1 MIDVHAHAVFE
12 MVMGAAGVHGPE
24 LYEVDGQPRFR
35 AGCYELCNVRYR
47 GSVFME
53 PELRIQAMDAAGIH
67 LQVISP
73 NPLTY
78 FHFIGTGDAV
88 NFCRRHNDQMAAVV
102 EAHSQRL
109 KGFATLPMQDIP
121 AAITE
126 LRRAVQELGLLG
138 AYIGTDLN
146 GRSLDDPALDPFYDV
161 CTELDVPLF
170 VHPQPA
176 GIDGP
181 PGDQRLRRFDLDLML
196 GFAYEETLAIAALI
210 FGGVLHRHPEL
221 DVCLTHGG
229 GAGPFM
235 YGRFKRA
242 SEMRPWSEP
251 WLKEEGAFQRFY
263 QRLFFDVHVHDEDSL
278 ALLVKKAGAGRLV
291 FGTNFGGW
299 DSGASATGG
308 HVDLGHLAAQLD
320 ANAMKLLRLDR
331 TG

>member
-12 MVMGAAGVHGPE
+12 MVMGAAGEHGPE

-35 AGCYELCNVRYR
+35 AGGYELCNVRYR

-53 PELRIQAMDAAGIH
+53 PELRIKALDDAGITM
-67 LQVISP
+67 QVVSP

-78 FHFIGTGDAV
+78 FHFIGADDAV
-88 NFCRRHNDQMAAVV
+88 NFCRRHNDEMAAMVG
-102 EAHSQRL
+102 AHQGRL

-121 AAITE
+121 AAIAE
-126 LRRAVQELGLLG
+126 LRRAVKDLGLLG
-138 AYIGTDLN
+138 GYIGTDLN
-146 GRSLDDPALDPFYDV
+146 GRSLDDPALDPFYETCV
-161 CTELDVPLF
+161 ELNVPLF
-170 VHPQPA
+170 VHPAPA

-196 GFAYEETLAIAALI
+196 GFAYEETLAIASLI
-210 FGGVLHRHPEL
+210 FGGVLHRHPQL

-242 SEMRPWSEP
+242 TQMRPWSEP
-251 WLKEEGAFQRFY
+251 WLKQDGAFETFY
-263 QRLFFDVHVHDEDSL
+263 RRLFFDVHVHDEDSL
-278 ALLVKKAGAGRLV
+278 ELLVKKAGRSQLV

-299 DSGASATGG
+299 DSGASAAGG
-308 HVDLGHLAAQLD
+308 HVDLGDLVPTLD
-320 ANAMKLLRLDR
+320 ANATRLLRL
-331 TG
+331 

>member
-24 LYEVDGQPRFR
+24 IFEVDGEPRFR
-35 AGCYELCNVRYR
+35 AGRYELCNVGYR

-53 PELRIQAMDAAGIH
+53 PELRLQAMDAAGIS

-78 FHFIGTGDAV
+78 FHFIGAADAIA
-88 NFCRRHNDQMAAVV
+88 FCRRHNDEMARVV
-102 EAHSQRL
+102 ATHSSRL
-109 KGFATLPMQDIP
+109 KGFATLPMQDIG
-121 AAITE
+121 AATAE
-126 LRRAVQELGLLG
+126 LRRSVRELGLLG

-146 GRSLDDPALDPFYDV
+146 GRSLDDPALDPFYEACV
-161 CTELDVPLF
+161 ELDVPLF

-196 GFAYEETLAIAALI
+196 GFAYEETLAVAALI
-210 FGGVLHRHPEL
+210 FGGVLHRHPQL

-229 GAGPFM
+229 GAGPFL

-242 SEMRPWSEP
+242 TQMRSWSEP
-251 WLKEEGAFQRFY
+251 WLRAEGAFESFY
-263 QRLFFDVHVHDEDSL
+263 RRLHFDVHVHDEDSL
-278 ALLVKKAGAGRLV
+278 DLLVKKAGRDRLV

-299 DSGASATGG
+299 DSGASATAG
-308 HVDLGHLAAQLD
+308 HVDLGDLAPTLD
-320 ANAMKLLRLDR
+320 ANATRLLRLNR
-331 TG
+331 

>member
-1 MIDVHAHAVFE
+1 MIDVHAHAVFD

-24 LYEVDGQPRFR
+24 LFEVDGQPRFR
-35 AGCYELCNVRYR
+35 AGGYELCNVAYR
-47 GSVFME
+47 ASLFME
-53 PELRIQAMDAAGIH
+53 PELRIQAMDAAGIE
-67 LQVISP
+67 LQVMSP

-78 FHFIGTGDAV
+78 FHFIGATDAIS
-88 NFCRRHNDQMAAVV
+88 FCHRHNDEMASVV
-102 EAHSQRL
+102 AANRGRL
-109 KGFATLPMQDIP
+109 KGFATVPMQDIN

-126 LRRAVQELGLLG
+126 LRRAVLELGLLG

-146 GRSLDDPALDPFYDV
+146 GSSLDDAALDPFYEACV
-161 CTELDVPLF
+161 ELNVPLF

-181 PGDQRLRRFDLDLML
+181 AGDQRLRRFDLDLML

-210 FGGVLHRHPEL
+210 FGGVLHRHPHL

-235 YGRFKRA
+235 HGRFRRA
-242 SEMRPWSEP
+242 TQTRAWSEP
-251 WLKEEGAFQRFY
+251 WLRQEGAFDQFY

-278 ALLVKKAGAGRLV
+278 ALLVKKAGRQQLV

-299 DSGASATGG
+299 DSGTSVTGG
-308 HVDLGHLAAQLD
+308 HVDLGDLPLILD
-320 ANAMKLLRLDR
+320 TNAKRLLRLN
-331 TG
+331 